1 VGSWR
6 RGVLGGGGWVEG
18 MDERRG
24 EGRIKAEKIYSA
36 RGGGESG
43 CGCAWA
49 LINPSM
55 IFFCFFQCYIFVSL
69 V

>member
-1 VGSWR
+1 MEGVGR
-6 RGVLGGGGWVEG
+6 RRIGGGGLEG
-18 MDERRG
+18 RRL

-36 RGGGESG
+36 RGDDESG

-55 IFFCFFQCYIFVSL
+55 IFRLLLRGVYNFVFL